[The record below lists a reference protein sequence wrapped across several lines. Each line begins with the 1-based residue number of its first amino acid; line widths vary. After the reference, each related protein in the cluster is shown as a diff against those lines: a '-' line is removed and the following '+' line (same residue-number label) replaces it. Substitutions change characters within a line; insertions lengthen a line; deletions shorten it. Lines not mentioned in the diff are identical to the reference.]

1 RMNPRTASDNAIGCY
16 GKTVVV
22 RTQPKARQ
30 TFRELLGQVR
40 ESVSGALAHQRVSV
54 DTLVRESN
62 RDRDPSAARMA
73 QVGFGFYEPDGGGFC
88 PPGVRCERGELR
100 GQFSQLPLGLMV
112 EPARIDGGA
121 LVEAEYLVEVLDA
134 SLVQ

>member
-1 RMNPRTASDNAIGCY
+1 SVVPSTWRSRRAFARLSADTIHHATALAYESGATLYTVLLAAFSALVHRYTHATDILVAAPVMNRRAGTENAIGCY
-16 GKTVVV
+16 GNTVLV

-62 RDRDPSAARMA
+62 RDRDPSAARM
-73 QVGFGFYEPDGGGFC
+73 
-88 PPGVRCERGELR
+88 
-100 GQFSQLPLGLMV
+100 
-112 EPARIDGGA
+112 
-121 LVEAEYLVEVLDA
+121 
-134 SLVQ
+134 